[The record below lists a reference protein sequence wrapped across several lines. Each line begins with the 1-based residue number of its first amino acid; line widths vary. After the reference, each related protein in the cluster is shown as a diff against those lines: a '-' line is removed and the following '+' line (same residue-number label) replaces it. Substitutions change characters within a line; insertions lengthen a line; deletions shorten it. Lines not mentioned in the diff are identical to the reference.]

1 MATNAN
7 AKPPANRY
15 VDNGENIAVEKAV
28 AAVKAS
34 TRWKDLMNAGLQGTE
49 VTGPSMG
56 FQHLLS
62 TADFY

>member
-15 VDNGENIAVEKAV
+15 VDNGENIAVEKAA

-34 TRWKDLMNAGLQGTE
+34 KRWKDLMNAGLQGRE
-49 VTGPSMG
+49 VTGPSV
-56 FQHLLS
+56 
-62 TADFY
+62 